1 MLLFMVTG
9 ANSVVELS
17 MEDAVRIALENNRDI
32 KIQEQNVKVSE
43 GEVTTQEGVFDPL
56 LNISSSYTDGETP
69 TTSTFIESGT
79 INQQD
84 FNAQANLEGNLV
96 TGTFYDILNFSTTRT
111 ETDSPIQDLSPSWF
125 NNLSFTIGQELLK
138 NFGIGVNRTFITNAE
153 RSSDISEKELERITS
168 DVLLNVES
176 RYWLLVAA
184 IKNLELERTA
194 LELAVDLQRRN
205 EIQVEVGVL
214 PPVSVTQAK
223 SEVASREV
231 DVIAAEN
238 DLQAASDNL
247 KNVLA
252 MDLSQEILPTEQAT
266 TEVFKFS
273 EQESLEEAYKERP
286 EMDQVMLD
294 IENKETLKK
303 YFSNQRL
310 PRLAVEGT
318 FDFQGLGGDENPDR
332 QGFGGVPEPIPPQFL
347 GSGEAF
353 RQIWNADFPTWQI
366 LGVFS
371 FPLFNRTARGEY
383 VKANAELDRSLITLK
398 KTKDDIALEV
408 KSAIREI
415 ENSLR
420 AIEAAR
426 VSVALAEEVVNNEE
440 ERLNVGIGTTRL
452 VLEAQRDLI
461 DAGVRLITAVAN
473 YNISLVELEHAK
485 GTLLQKSGVV
495 IGEPEENGA
504 VAPEMTP

>member
-1 MLLFMVTG
+1 MTETLLMVLFMVTG
-9 ANSVVELS
+9 ASGVLNLS
-17 MEDAVRIALENNRDI
+17 LDDALRIAIENNRDI
-32 KIQEQNVKVSE
+32 QIEQKNVEVSE
-43 GEVTTQEGVFDPL
+43 GEVTAQEGVFDPV
-56 LNISSSYTDGETP
+56 LNITSSYTDSQTP
-69 TTSTFIESGT
+69 TTSTFIESGE
-79 INQQD
+79 INEQE
-84 FNAQANLEGNLV
+84 FNAQSNIEGNIS
-96 TGTFYDILNFSTTRT
+96 TGTYYDILNFSTTRT

-138 NFGIGVNRTFITNAE
+138 NFGIGVNRTFIVTAE
-153 RSSDISEKELERITS
+153 RSSEITVKELESITS
-168 DVLLNVES
+168 DVLLLVER

-184 IKNLELERTA
+184 SQNLDLERTA
-194 LELAVDLQRRN
+194 LDLAKDLERRN

-223 SEVASREV
+223 SEVAAREV
-231 DVIAAEN
+231 DVIVAEN
-238 DLQAASDNL
+238 NLQAAADNL

-252 MDLSQEILPTEQAT
+252 MNLSQEIQTTDEPT

-273 EQESLEEAYKERP
+273 ETESLEVAYDERP
-286 EMDQVMLD
+286 EMDQVLLD

-303 YFSNQRL
+303 YYSNQRL

-318 FDFQGLGGDENPDR
+318 VDLQGLGGDENPDR
-332 QGFGGVPEPIPPQFL
+332 EGFGGIPEPIPPQFL

-353 RQIWNADFPTWQI
+353 SQVFGADFPTWQI

-383 VKANAELDRSLITLK
+383 VKATAELDRSQITLS

-426 VSVALAEEVVNNEE
+426 VSIELAEEVVENEQ
-440 ERLNVGIGTTRL
+440 ERLNVGIGTTRE

-461 DAGVRLITAVAN
+461 DAGTREITAIAN
-473 YNISLVELEHAK
+473 YNIALAELERAK
-485 GTLLQKSGVV
+485 GTILQKNSIE
-495 IGEPEENGA
+495 IGQK
-504 VAPEMTP
+504 